1 LRIIL
6 SFIAMIRCLI
16 VDDEP
21 LALHILEDYISK
33 VPFMELVKSTTNPI
47 EALTM
52 VQDGNIDL
60 VFLDVQMPELTGIQ
74 FLRIANGKTK
84 VILTTAYP
92 QYALEGYEL
101 DVVDYLLK
109 PIAFDRFFKSAQ
121 KAQSIIH
128 PAAKAAAPIEQPV
141 QQSQPQ
147 NDFMSDFI
155 FVKSEHKIQ
164 KVYLHQIQFIEGLK
178 DYISIFTTT
187 ERIITLQNMK
197 KMEDTLPSQHFVR
210 VHKSYIVALNKIDS
224 IERSRIRIGDKI
236 IPVGDTYR
244 DDFFKIIDGK
254 NV

>member
-1 LRIIL
+1 
-6 SFIAMIRCLI
+6 MIRCLV

-33 VPFMELVKSTTNPI
+33 VPFLELVKATTNPI
-47 EALTM
+47 EAITM
-52 VQDGNIDL
+52 VQEGNIDL

-74 FLRIANGKTK
+74 FLKISAGKTK
-84 VILTTAYP
+84 VILTTAYS

-109 PIAFDRFFKSAQ
+109 PIAFDRFFKAAQ
-121 KAQSIIH
+121 KAQGIIR
-128 PAAKAAAPIEQPV
+128 PNITQVVVEPV
-141 QQSQPQ
+141 QQVQQ
-147 NDFMSDFI
+147 QQQDFLSDFI
-155 FVKSEHKIQ
+155 FVKSEYKIQ
-164 KVYLHQIQFIEGLK
+164 KVYLHQILYIEGLK
-178 DYISIFTTT
+178 DYISIFTPT

-197 KMEDTLPSQHFVR
+197 KMEDTLPEKHFVR

-224 IERSRIRIGDKI
+224 IERSRIFIGDKI

-244 DDFFKIIDGK
+244 DHFFKIIEGK

>member
-1 LRIIL
+1 
-6 SFIAMIRCLI
+6 MIRCLI

-33 VPFMELVKSTTNPI
+33 IPFLQLVKATTNPI
-47 EALTM
+47 EALTL
-52 VQDGNIDL
+52 VQEKLVDL

-74 FLRIANGKTK
+74 FLRIANGKAK

-109 PIAFDRFFKSAQ
+109 PIAFDRFFKAVQ
-121 KAQSIIH
+121 KAQTIIQ
-128 PAAKAAAPIEQPV
+128 PSAKAAAIPEQI
-141 QQSQPQ
+141 QPQ
-147 NDFMSDFI
+147 QQPQSDFTNDFI

-164 KVYLHQIQFIEGLK
+164 KVYLRDILFIEGLK
-178 DYISIFTTT
+178 DYISIFTPQ

-197 KMEDTLPSQHFVR
+197 KMEDALPERHFVR
-210 VHKSYIVALNKIDS
+210 VHKSYIVSLNKIDS
-224 IERSRIRIGDKI
+224 IERSRIWIGDKI

-244 DDFFKIIDGK
+244 DEFFKIVDGK

>member
-1 LRIIL
+1 
-6 SFIAMIRCLI
+6 MIKCLV

-33 VPFMELVKSTTNPI
+33 VPFLELVKSTTNPI
-47 EALTM
+47 EAHTM
-52 VQDGNIDL
+52 VQEGNIDL

-74 FLRIANGKTK
+74 FLKIANGKTK

-121 KAQSIIH
+121 KAQGIIQPH
-128 PAAKAAAPIEQPV
+128 IKQPAPETGH
-141 QQSQPQ
+141 QQVQPQ
-147 NDFMSDFI
+147 QQQDFSTDFI
-155 FVKSEHKIQ
+155 FVKSEYKIQ
-164 KVYLHQIQFIEGLK
+164 KVYLHQILFIEGLK

-197 KMEDTLPSQHFVR
+197 KMEDTLPEKHFVR

-224 IERSRIRIGDKI
+224 IERSRIFIGDKI

-244 DDFFKIIDGK
+244 DNFFKLIEGK